1 MGDYMCSTIEH
12 SLPEGTDVMCVTT
25 PNATTTTSVTRMAPT
40 GSVAITGHHSIITHM
55 PTATISASES
65 TAVSS
70 SHGLTKSS
78 ISAIVLGSVLL
89 VSAVLITIFWYR
101 RKRRN
106 DEARKRAGLE
116 LQTIAGIVGI
126 PRTPPSPKVTT
137 KSKRVSQ
144 AVTTPNAS
152 RPDGRGAKDY
162 PPPPTPTHLPKQL
175 SKTPRLPSPSGFND
189 RSNSQSNRRSTSAA
203 GGSVFDAK

>member
-40 GSVAITGHHSIITHM
+40 GSVVITGHHSIITHT
-55 PTATISASES
+55 PTASIIASES

-70 SHGLTKSS
+70 PHGLTKSS

-89 VSAVLITIFWYR
+89 ISAVLVAISWYR

-106 DEARKRAGLE
+106 DEARRRAGLE

-126 PRTPPSPKVTT
+126 PRTPPSPEVTT

-144 AVTTPNAS
+144 VVTTPNSS
-152 RPDGRGAKDY
+152 RPDGQGAKGY
-162 PPPPTPTHLPKQL
+162 PPTPTRQPKRL

-189 RSNSQSNRRSTSAA
+189 RSNSLSNRRSTSAA
-203 GGSVFDAK
+203 GGSVFDTK